1 MPPALPTRSLNTM
14 LHALKNYTIDGR
26 PATQEERL
34 AKIREFTDSGT
45 EARISCMMDMAYET
59 FTVGNAYIEEV
70 VETMRQYGFTDSKMR
85 TLANNLMQSF
95 DALDKYMIA
104 LHEADTR
111 NQLCNNIDV
120 LREVIDALCEN
131 KVVVERGPYYQAK
144 LFLPTKNN

>member
-1 MPPALPTRSLNTM
+1 M

-26 PATQEERL
+26 PATQKERL

-45 EARISCMMDMAYET
+45 EARMSCMTDMAYEV

-70 VETMRQYGFTDSKMR
+70 VSTMRQYGFTDSKMK

-104 LHEADTR
+104 MLEGDTR
-111 NQLCNNIDV
+111 NQLCNNVEV
-120 LREVIDALCEN
+120 LREVIDALSEN
-131 KVVVERGPYYQAK
+131 KVTVERGQYYEAK
-144 LFLPTKNN
+144 LFLPEKKH

>member
-1 MPPALPTRSLNTM
+1 M

-34 AKIREFTDSGT
+34 AKIREFTERGT
-45 EARISCMMDMAYET
+45 EARMSCMMDMAYET
-59 FTVGNAYIEEV
+59 FTIGNAYIEEV

-131 KVVVERGPYYQAK
+131 KVTVERGQYYEAK
-144 LFLPTKNN
+144 LFLPEKNNTPNGNNQ

>member
-1 MPPALPTRSLNTM
+1 M

-34 AKIREFTDSGT
+34 AKIREFTESGT
-45 EARISCMMDMAYET
+45 EARLSCMMDMAYEV

-85 TLANNLMQSF
+85 TLSNNLMQSF

-104 LHEADTR
+104 LHDKEGDR
-111 NQLCNNIDV
+111 ERLCNNIDV

-131 KVVVERGPYYQAK
+131 KVVVERGPYFGAK
-144 LFLPTKNN
+144 LFLPSKG